1 MTSRRSLVEGLTPQE
16 LAEQKAKEAEFVY
29 GTKKVDATQQIA
41 TRISLTTRL
50 RADLFEALKRAS
62 LERQLKKMQ
71 PHKVQDI
78 LDAALEP
85 WLKQNGFL

>member
-1 MTSRRSLVEGLTPQE
+1 MASRRTLIQGLSPKE
-16 LAEQKAKEAEFVY
+16 EAEQKAKEAEFVY
-29 GTKKVDATQQIA
+29 GTKQVDATQQIA
-41 TRISLTTRL
+41 SRISLTTRL

-62 LERQLKKMQ
+62 LERQLKKIQ